1 MPYTAPPV
9 KVEAIRALGAE
20 IVQCETSQRF
30 QIAQALCQERGAVM
44 VPPYDDEEIMAGQG
58 TAGLELI
65 TQCPALSRVIV
76 PTSGGGLL
84 SGISTAVKGI
94 SPKTLVYG
102 AEPAVLPRY
111 STQPAKSC
119 PHQGGTEIFH
129 RGCAGG
135 PDAGEKCFPC
145 VQAHADGVVPVED
158 RDTLQAMKLLL
169 MEGKLLCEPSS
180 AIGIGAVLAGL
191 IHVQPEE
198 KVCFVISGGSVGFE
212 QLRMLDDVALP
223 DVIAR

>member
-1 MPYTAPPV
+1 MP
-9 KVEAIRALGAE
+9 
-20 IVQCETSQRF
+20 
-30 QIAQALCQERGAVM
+30 
-44 VPPYDDEEIMAGQG
+44 
-58 TAGLELI
+58 
-65 TQCPALSRVIV
+65 
-76 PTSGGGLL
+76 
-84 SGISTAVKGI
+84 
-94 SPKTLVYG
+94 
-102 AEPAVLPRY
+102 
-111 STQPAKSC
+111 
-119 PHQGGTEIFH
+119 
-129 RGCAGG
+129 
-135 PDAGEKCFPC
+135 GEKCFPC

>member
-1 MPYTAPPV
+1 MSITLNDIQKAKERIAPYITETPLLRLHSLDAYLGCQVYAKAECMQITGAFKLRGALNKICQLTEEQLQRGIVAASSGNHGKAVAYTARMLHTKATIVMPHTAPPV

-84 SGISTAVKGI
+84 SGMSTAV
-94 SPKTLVYG
+94 
-102 AEPAVLPRY
+102 
-111 STQPAKSC
+111 
-119 PHQGGTEIFH
+119 
-129 RGCAGG
+129 
-135 PDAGEKCFPC
+135 
-145 VQAHADGVVPVED
+145 
-158 RDTLQAMKLLL
+158 
-169 MEGKLLCEPSS
+169 
-180 AIGIGAVLAGL
+180 
-191 IHVQPEE
+191 
-198 KVCFVISGGSVGFE
+198 
-212 QLRMLDDVALP
+212 
-223 DVIAR
+223 